1 VYAAEY
7 PWAAN
12 PTYSVF
18 LLRWFAEHRPDAA
31 AGAVAFTDVG
41 SYVTGRLAGV
51 GGEPVMDHSHASRT
65 GFFNVRTRSFDAD
78 TLAWAGDW
86 TGKAPR
92 LVPSGRVI
100 GQLAAP
106 AAERLGL
113 PGSVAVVS
121 GAHDHF
127 AAAFA
132 SGVRV
137 AGDAMLSAGTSEAL
151 FVLANDLPHD
161 VPREVDLGAF
171 VDERTSYLHRNVR
184 AGQLFSRWRDL
195 LRLTTPEPTWFEPAT
210 WDARSPLMVIDGAR
224 SAATLANVP
233 FAVEPADLMR
243 VLSEGL
249 AVNARRMLESI
260 ESAAGRPV
268 QALTVAGP
276 AGEQDAWL
284 RMRAAIL
291 GRPLRVVRTP
301 EPTALGAALLAQR
314 GMCRHADTPVA
325 TRVVEPPTEPG
336 PRGYYETLLA
346 AYAKAAGTSAS

>member
-1 VYAAEY
+1 V
-7 PWAAN
+7 N
-12 PTYSVF
+12 PTYSLF

-41 SYVTGRLAGV
+41 SYVAGRLAGLAA
-51 GGEPVMDHSHASRT
+51 EPVMDHSHASRT
-65 GFFNVRTRSFDAD
+65 GFFDVRTRSFDGDA
-78 TLAWAGDW
+78 LAWAGDW
-86 TGKAPR
+86 TDKAPR

-100 GQLAAP
+100 GDLAAP

-113 PGSVAVVS
+113 PGAVAVMS

-132 SGVRV
+132 SGVRG
-137 AGDAMLSAGTSEAL
+137 AGDAMLSVGTSEAL
-151 FVLANDLPHD
+151 FVLVNELPDDLPGD
-161 VPREVDLGAF
+161 VDLGAF
-171 VDERTSYLHRNVR
+171 VDERTYYLHRNVR
-184 AGQLFSRWRDL
+184 GGQLFSRWRDL
-195 LRLTTPEPTWFEPAT
+195 LRLTASEPTWFEPPT
-210 WDARSPLMVIDGAR
+210 WDARSPLMVIDGAG
-224 SAATLANVP
+224 STATLANVP

-249 AVNARRMLESI
+249 AVNARRMLKTI
-260 ESAAGRPV
+260 EVAAGRPV
-268 QALTVAGP
+268 RTLTVAGP

-314 GMCRHADTPVA
+314 GMRGHADTPVA
-325 TRVVEPPTEPG
+325 THVVEPPTEPG
-336 PRGYYETLLA
+336 PRGYYQTLLA
-346 AYAKAAGTSAS
+346 AYAEAAGGTSAS